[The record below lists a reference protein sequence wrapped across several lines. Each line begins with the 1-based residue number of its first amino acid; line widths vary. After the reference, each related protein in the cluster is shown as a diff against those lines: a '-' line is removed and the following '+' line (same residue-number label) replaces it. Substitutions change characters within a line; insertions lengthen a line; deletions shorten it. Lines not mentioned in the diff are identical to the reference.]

1 MMLAIDPSPPAYT
14 APAEN
19 PLAWIHGEPSTSQG
33 DDGNIVAAILK
44 DVAEHWFNRSEWIIE
59 KSAGDEFD
67 LAPVPLRIVDEMRVR
82 YVEGGKIP
90 PLPYPVDDE

>member
-1 MMLAIDPSPPAYT
+1 MMLAIDQSPPAYT

-19 PLAWIHGEPSTSQG
+19 QLARIYGELSTSQG
-33 DDGNIVAAILK
+33 DDGNIVAANLRN
-44 DVAEHWFNRSEWIIE
+44 VVEHWFNRSEWIVG
-59 KSAGDEFD
+59 KAAGDEFD
-67 LAPVPLRIVDEMRVR
+67 LAPVPLRIVGTMRVC